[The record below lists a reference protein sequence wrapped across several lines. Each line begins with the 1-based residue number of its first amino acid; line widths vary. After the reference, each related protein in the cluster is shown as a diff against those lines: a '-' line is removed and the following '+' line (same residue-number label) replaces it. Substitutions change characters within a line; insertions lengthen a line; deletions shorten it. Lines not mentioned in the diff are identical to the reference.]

1 MSWKLKRPL
10 DAAAGP
16 ERQNVRRRTLTG
28 PMDRQILDKGEAVPG
43 KKVVLVIFDG
53 FGVNP
58 ARAFN
63 GWAQARTP
71 HLDHYFA
78 CSQHTVL
85 QASGRAVGLPDGQ
98 FGNSEVGHLTLGS
111 GRILKQDL
119 LRIADA
125 LADGSFSRLEA
136 WKKFLHPGKRL
147 HLVGMVSDGGVHS
160 HIGHLLAIL
169 PLVVEAGME
178 PVIHMI
184 TDGRDTPPRSA
195 DGFAHQV
202 EEVLAGLGRGSLATV
217 CGRYYAMDRAGHWER
232 TGKAWAAYCLG
243 EGIPARSAE
252 AAIHDGW
259 NRDGGDEFIQ
269 PTVLGDARQAR
280 IAPDE
285 PVFFFNFRSDRMRQ
299 LSAAVSMPTFSHF
312 DRGEEPARPVLCM
325 TPYNDE
331 YPFPVL
337 FPSEIPRQV
346 LAEVLSHA
354 GLGQFHCAE
363 TEKYAHVTYFF
374 NGGRE
379 PPFPGEDRKIVP
391 SPPVTTYD
399 LQPEMSAPAVADQVI
414 AAVRSGRYSFL
425 LVNFAN
431 GDMVGHTA
439 NIPAIVRAVETL
451 DLQFH
456 RVVQAARAEGYRI
469 LLTADHGNCDE
480 MVDPRTGEPHPR
492 HTAYPVPFLLI
503 GEPDVHLATGGG
515 LADIAPTV
523 LDLLGLQKPLEMAGH
538 SLLLHR
544 APG

>member
-1 MSWKLKRPL
+1 MT
-10 DAAAGP
+10 
-16 ERQNVRRRTLTG
+16 E
-28 PMDRQILDKGEAVPG
+28 
-43 KKVVLVIFDG
+43 KKVILVIFDG

-63 GWAQARTP
+63 GWAKAQTP

-78 CSQHTVL
+78 CSPHTVL

-136 WKKFLHPGKRL
+136 WKEFLQPGRRL
-147 HLVGMVSDGGVHS
+147 HMVGMVSDGGVHS
-160 HIGHLLAIL
+160 HIGHLFEIL
-169 PLVVEAGME
+169 PLVVQAGME

-195 DGFAHQV
+195 DGFARQL
-202 EEVLAGLGRGSLATV
+202 EEVLARLGHGVLATV

-232 TGKAWAAYCLG
+232 TRKAWAAYCLG
-243 EGIPARSAE
+243 EGISAVSAE
-252 AAIHDGW
+252 AAIHAGW
-259 NRDGGDEFIQ
+259 ERDGGDEFIQ
-269 PTVLGDARQAR
+269 PTILGNVRHAQ
-280 IAPDE
+280 IASGE

-299 LSAAVSMPTFSHF
+299 LSAAVSMPIFSHF
-312 DRGEEPARPVLCM
+312 DRGSEPPRPALCM
-325 TPYNDE
+325 TSYNGE
-331 YPFPVL
+331 YPFAVL

-346 LAEVLSHA
+346 LAEVLSSA
-354 GLGQFHCAE
+354 GLNQFHCAE

-379 PPFPGEDRKIVP
+379 TPFPGEDREIVP
-391 SPPVTTYD
+391 SPQVATYD
-399 LQPEMSAPAVADQVI
+399 QRPEMSAPAVADRVI
-414 AAVRSGRYSFL
+414 AALCSSQYAFV

-439 NIPAIVRAVETL
+439 NIPAIVQAVETL

-456 RVVQAARAEGYRI
+456 RVVQAARAGGYRI
-469 LLTADHGNCDE
+469 LLAADHGNCDE
-480 MVDPRTGEPHPR
+480 MVDPLTGEPHTQ
-492 HTAYPVPFLLI
+492 HTPYPVPFLLI
-503 GEPDVHLATGGG
+503 GEQEVRLATGGG
-515 LADIAPTV
+515 LADVAPTV
-523 LDLLGLQKPLEMAGH
+523 LDLLGLKQPAEMAGR

-544 APG
+544 ALE